1 MRCSR
6 MALHILVVDD
16 DADVLAV
23 LVEMLRVSGFTV
35 TAADSGVAMRE
46 ILADKKAFLAVDA
59 VVLDC
64 LLPGEPSAQLAL
76 HAKDLRLPVVMVS
89 GSIESM
95 TFAEEHGLQLLRKPF
110 RRTDLLAAINE
121 AIGSGEFGQRDA

>member
-1 MRCSR
+1 

-121 AIGSGEFGQRDA
+121 AIWTCFGKVESSP